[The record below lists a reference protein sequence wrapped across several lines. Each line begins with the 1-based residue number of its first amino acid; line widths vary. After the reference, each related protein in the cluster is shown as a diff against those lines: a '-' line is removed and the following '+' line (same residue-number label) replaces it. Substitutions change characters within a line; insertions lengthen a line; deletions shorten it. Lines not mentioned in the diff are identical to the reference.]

1 MTVFNPVEELLQMLQ
16 TLTGAESQFIWKTEM
31 WV

>member
-1 MTVFNPVEELLQMLQ
+1 MTEIRFGAPGRK